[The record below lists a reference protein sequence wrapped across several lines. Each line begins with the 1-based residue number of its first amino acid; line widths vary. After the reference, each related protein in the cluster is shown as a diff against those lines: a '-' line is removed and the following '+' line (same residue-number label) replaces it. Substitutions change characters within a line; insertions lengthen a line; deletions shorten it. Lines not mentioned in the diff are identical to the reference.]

1 MFMEKTGYGLALVT
15 LIKRNTS
22 MFMEK
27 TSEDRPRASTG
38 EKHLHVH
45 GEDTKF

>member
-27 TSEDRPRASTG
+27 TLNFDNPTHAEQNI
-38 EKHLHVH
+38 VVC
-45 GEDTKF
+45 